1 MLFRSDLDLSK
12 ITFFH
17 DNGKTAVRPNE
28 TTLGGSLV
36 LRGTTYESGIGTHAP
51 SVAVFKLNG
60 ATKFNALVGIDDD
73 VVKDGE
79 GIVDMIVTLY
89 KNNSVDVQE
98 TVRITRTDAAPVELD
113 IPLTAD
119 HKYLKIEFD
128 QAGQPYSD
136 HVDLVNAY
144 FTGGQPVTIDRVAAP
159 TGNNITQVSSLD
171 LTPVTCFNDN
181 GKTAA
186 RANRSTLNGPLVMKD
201 ILYESGVGTHAPSLL
216 CFRLEGATHFNA
228 LAGIDDAASTDAAH
242 GIVDMTVTLYRGD
255 TPETYRSATL
265 NRSDAEA
272 DNLDID
278 LTGFDFMKI
287 EFATGANAWADHS
300 LMPSPEVSAGTQMP
314 SAPAHPEPAAPAP
327 VENDFLD

>member
-1 MLFRSDLDLSK
+1 MPAPTGDNITLLSDLDLSK

-144 FTGGQPVTIDRVAAP
+144 FTGKVK
-159 TGNNITQVSSLD
+159 VS
-171 LTPVTCFNDN
+171 V
-181 GKTAA
+181 
-186 RANRSTLNGPLVMKD
+186 NR
-201 ILYESGVGTHAPSLL
+201 
-216 CFRLEGATHFNA
+216 
-228 LAGIDDAASTDAAH
+228 
-242 GIVDMTVTLYRGD
+242 
-255 TPETYRSATL
+255 
-265 NRSDAEA
+265 
-272 DNLDID
+272 
-278 LTGFDFMKI
+278 
-287 EFATGANAWADHS
+287 
-300 LMPSPEVSAGTQMP
+300 
-314 SAPAHPEPAAPAP
+314 
-327 VENDFLD
+327 